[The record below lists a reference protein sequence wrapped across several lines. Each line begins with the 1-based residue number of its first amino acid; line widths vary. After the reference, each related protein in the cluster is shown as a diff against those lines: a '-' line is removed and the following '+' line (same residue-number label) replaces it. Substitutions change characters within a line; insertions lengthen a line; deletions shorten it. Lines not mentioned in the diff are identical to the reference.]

1 MGRDR
6 TVEDWRC
13 RGARRRPRGH
23 DPVLRAD
30 WPAAEAA
37 PDRRR
42 LPCVRTRRPQSA
54 HVDPQR
60 AAVRLPPARDR
71 RLPARPRV
79 RRRAVPRRARGSPA
93 AARRGRSRD
102 RGADRD
108 APGHAR
114 HAAIVG
120 RRAGAHA
127 GGPACAAARTARAVY
142 SSEPMNRFRFGAYVI
157 DTDARVLSR
166 DGARVPL
173 QAQPFELLRLLVE
186 RPGELVTR
194 EEIRARLWPDRVVA
208 YDLSINYA
216 VRQIRAALDEDAATI
231 LQTVPRRGYR
241 FIAPVARVG
250 VPAATRPGLA
260 RIDYRHLSAAA
271 ALVAAFASG
280 F

>member
-1 MGRDR
+1 
-6 TVEDWRC
+6 
-13 RGARRRPRGH
+13 
-23 DPVLRAD
+23 
-30 WPAAEAA
+30 
-37 PDRRR
+37 
-42 LPCVRTRRPQSA
+42 
-54 HVDPQR
+54 
-60 AAVRLPPARDR
+60 
-71 RLPARPRV
+71 
-79 RRRAVPRRARGSPA
+79 
-93 AARRGRSRD
+93 
-102 RGADRD
+102 
-108 APGHAR
+108 
-114 HAAIVG
+114 
-120 RRAGAHA
+120 
-127 GGPACAAARTARAVY
+127 
-142 SSEPMNRFRFGAYVI
+142 MNRFRFGAYVI

-280 F
+280 FGAGILARQTDVGRFVYVHLVHPDRCPYIRPFLPTHRNS